1 MGSNTQCEAAFEDPK
16 HQPLVCKCQNGGFC
30 VDTGS
35 SQSEE
40 APCLCP
46 DSYVGAYCEHSKKF
60 IGAGKSGS
68 TAAVFVP
75 IFLIIVVIVSA
86 VALYVYYQRK
96 RGEPKFVGG
105 ISNSVSFRQGTNV
118 EFEGP
123 SFVEGGEG
131 GAPNSV
137 VNDNRDFSNPMYDMN
152 GPPAG
157 GQTAVL
163 APSSVSHIDP
173 VTGAPEPPAPAAGQI
188 KHRELSPVTI
198 DTGKDTQ
205 CLVEDD
211 SEC

>member
-1 MGSNTQCEAAFEDPK
+1 M
-16 HQPLVCKCQNGGFC
+16 
-30 VDTGS
+30 
-35 SQSEE
+35 
-40 APCLCP
+40 
-46 DSYVGAYCEHSKKF
+46 
-60 IGAGKSGS
+60 
-68 TAAVFVP
+68 
-75 IFLIIVVIVSA
+75 
-86 VALYVYYQRK
+86 
-96 RGEPKFVGG
+96 
-105 ISNSVSFRQGTNV
+105 

-152 GPPAG
+152 GPGPG

-173 VTGAPEPPAPAAGQI
+173 GDIPPAAAGQI

-205 CLVEDD
+205 CLVAEDD
-211 SEC
+211 GEC

>member
-1 MGSNTQCEAAFEDPK
+1 M
-16 HQPLVCKCQNGGFC
+16 
-30 VDTGS
+30 
-35 SQSEE
+35 
-40 APCLCP
+40 
-46 DSYVGAYCEHSKKF
+46 
-60 IGAGKSGS
+60 AG
-68 TAAVFVP
+68 V
-75 IFLIIVVIVSA
+75 
-86 VALYVYYQRK
+86 
-96 RGEPKFVGG
+96 
-105 ISNSVSFRQGTNV
+105 SNSVSFRQGTNV

-173 VTGAPEPPAPAAGQI
+173 VTGAPEPPASAAGQI

>member
-1 MGSNTQCEAAFEDPK
+1 MIDNNISSYFQ

-123 SFVEGGEG
+123 SFVEGG
-131 GAPNSV
+131 GAQAAV
-137 VNDNRDFSNPMYDMN
+137 DNRDFSNPMYDMN
-152 GPPAG
+152 GEKPAD
-157 GQTAVL
+157 QSSQSAVL

-173 VTGAPEPPAPAAGQI
+173 SPPGTMTRDIRP
-188 KHRELSPVTI
+188 RELSPVTI